1 MLRVMA
7 KCGLIFLWIIKCAL
21 KFSVVPPLQVAVRS
35 IFFTRLNATR
45 DFVGQ
50 PEICEVKI
58 IKMWWVIFFK
68 TKYLD
73 SNLTYGA
80 KKINHCAA

>member
-7 KCGLIFLWIIKCAL
+7 KCGLVFLWIIKCAL

-35 IFFTRLNATR
+35 IFFTRINATLR
-45 DFVGQ
+45 FVGQ

-58 IKMWWVIFFK
+58 IKSGGVISFQ
-68 TKYLD
+68 TKNLD
-73 SNLTYGA
+73 SNITYGA
-80 KKINHCAA
+80 KDFNIAQH